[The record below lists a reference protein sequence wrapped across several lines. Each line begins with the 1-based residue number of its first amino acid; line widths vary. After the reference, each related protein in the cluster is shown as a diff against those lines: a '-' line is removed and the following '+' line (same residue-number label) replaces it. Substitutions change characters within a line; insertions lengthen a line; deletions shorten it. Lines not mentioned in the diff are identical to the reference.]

1 MSEAMMDFNDS
12 PEQANYRMQ
21 CRSWLAEALT
31 DFDGRRPHFPDFDVP
46 EVMAAARAW
55 QSRKALAGYAAISSP
70 RGYGGGGGSRIEQE
84 IFDQEER
91 ASPAPFT
98 DVFDIGLGMA
108 LPTMAAFATPEQK
121 SALLPPLIA
130 GRDIWCQLFS
140 EPSCGSDLA
149 AVRTRA
155 IRDGTDW
162 ILDGQKIWTSY
173 AQHADYGLILTRSNP
188 DVPKHKGL
196 TCFFIDMRAPGVE
209 VRPIVQM
216 AGIAEY
222 NEVFFTGVRVPDAQ
236 RLGEVDGGWS
246 VALSTLMHER
256 TLGGAGKVRGLT
268 IADIIEGARKLQ
280 IGDVPALADGAVR
293 ERIADWWIDMEGIR
307 LNYYRA
313 LTLLT
318 RGETPGPEFSAG
330 KLMSGRQVQEMAAF
344 MLDLSGPSAID
355 IGDDSD
361 SAGLAMEWLMAA
373 RRRLA
378 GGADEIMKNIL
389 AERVLGLPVEPRL
402 DKDIPFRDLF

>member
-1 MSEAMMDFNDS
+1 
-12 PEQANYRMQ
+12 
-21 CRSWLAEALT
+21 
-31 DFDGRRPHFPDFDVP
+31 
-46 EVMAAARAW
+46 
-55 QSRKALAGYAAISSP
+55 
-70 RGYGGGGGSRIEQE
+70 
-84 IFDQEER
+84 
-91 ASPAPFT
+91 
-98 DVFDIGLGMA
+98 
-108 LPTMAAFATPEQK
+108 
-121 SALLPPLIA
+121 A

-162 ILDGQKIWTSY
+162 IIDGQKIWTSY

-268 IADIIEGARKLQ
+268 I
-280 IGDVPALADGAVR
+280 
-293 ERIADWWIDMEGIR
+293 
-307 LNYYRA
+307 
-313 LTLLT
+313 
-318 RGETPGPEFSAG
+318 
-330 KLMSGRQVQEMAAF
+330 
-344 MLDLSGPSAID
+344 
-355 IGDDSD
+355 
-361 SAGLAMEWLMAA
+361 
-373 RRRLA
+373 
-378 GGADEIMKNIL
+378 
-389 AERVLGLPVEPRL
+389 
-402 DKDIPFRDLF
+402 

>member
-1 MSEAMMDFNDS
+1 MRPNGASPPPAPAWPPVKPIVFRRVKDSSFTARWAPPGSMMPIFIFAVPKCWAWSGAAVAYGRSASSSSWSRPMSEAMMDFNDS

-55 QSRKALAGYAAISSP
+55 QSRKALAGYAAVSSP

-196 TCFFIDMRAPGVE
+196 TCFFI
-209 VRPIVQM
+209 
-216 AGIAEY
+216 
-222 NEVFFTGVRVPDAQ
+222 
-236 RLGEVDGGWS
+236 
-246 VALSTLMHER
+246 
-256 TLGGAGKVRGLT
+256 
-268 IADIIEGARKLQ
+268 
-280 IGDVPALADGAVR
+280 
-293 ERIADWWIDMEGIR
+293 
-307 LNYYRA
+307 
-313 LTLLT
+313 
-318 RGETPGPEFSAG
+318 
-330 KLMSGRQVQEMAAF
+330 
-344 MLDLSGPSAID
+344 
-355 IGDDSD
+355 
-361 SAGLAMEWLMAA
+361 
-373 RRRLA
+373 
-378 GGADEIMKNIL
+378 
-389 AERVLGLPVEPRL
+389 
-402 DKDIPFRDLF
+402 